1 MRPGKEGKRR
11 FVEDESIRGNGNA
24 DHVAGEVGVC
34 EFDAFGFACGARGVD
49 DGAQITRSYK
59 LIRYYHYRA

>member
-24 DHVAGEVGVC
+24 DHIAGEVGVC
-34 EFDAFGFACGARGVD
+34 EFDAFGFACGARRVD
-49 DGAQITRSYK
+49 DRAQITRSCE
-59 LIRYYHYRA
+59 LIKYYHHGA